1 MRIPIAAQGL
11 YYQRSIMIET
21 LLIIE
26 DEKLLGS
33 ELSRHYRQ
41 SGWEVVL
48 ATNLTEAREL
58 LLNKKIEPLLI
69 LSDMNLPDGNA
80 LDFMEKIKK
89 NSPYPDTAK
98 EEKGAPAKAQGAFA
112 DDSRDGGGRALP
124 GAFAEWLFLT
134 GYGNVPDSVRALR
147 LGAYDFLEKP
157 CDLERLDLV
166 VASAARSAAIQRRVI
181 DQTKHRHRRYT
192 QDAYVGH
199 SRQAQDIRQ
208 LLAKLTQVPFS
219 ALIIGGESGTG
230 KGLAARILHYGGSR
244 AQQPMIEVNC
254 AALPRELLE
263 SELFGHEPGAF
274 TGAAGR
280 HRGLLEQA
288 DGGTL
293 FMDEIGEMPLDLQ
306 AKLLKV
312 IEDHKVRRLGGEKE
326 IQVDVQIVAASN
338 RDLEKMALDS
348 SFRADLYHRLSVFKL
363 ILPPLREAVEDL
375 DQLVP
380 LFVAE
385 YNAKAGRQVKD
396 IPDAV
401 WEKLKAHNWPGNVRE
416 LRNVIERC
424 VLFADG
430 PTFPVQWLQLPGQPA
445 VEALQTEQ
453 GIWLPLD
460 GSMALD
466 DMDGFI
472 IKTALE
478 RADNNLTAAAR
489 ALGATRETLR
499 YRVRKYNL
507 KIAD

>member
-1 MRIPIAAQGL
+1 
-11 YYQRSIMIET
+11 MIET

-41 SGWEVVL
+41 SGWDVVL
-48 ATNLTEAREL
+48 ASNLSEAREL
-58 LLNKKIEPLLI
+58 LLNKKVEPLLI

-80 LDFMEKIKK
+80 LDFMEKIK
-89 NSPYPDTAK
+89 SEIGST
-98 EEKGAPAKAQGAFA
+98 
-112 DDSRDGGGRALP
+112 
-124 GAFAEWLFLT
+124 EWLFLT

-157 CDLERLDLV
+157 CDLDRLDLI
-166 VASAARSAAIQRRVI
+166 VASAARSASIQRRVV

-192 QDAYVGH
+192 PDAYVGH
-199 SRQAQDIRQ
+199 SRQAQDMRQ

-230 KGLAARILHYGGSR
+230 KGLAARILHYGSSR

-338 RDLEKMALDS
+338 RDLEKMAQDG

-375 DQLVP
+375 DELVP

-396 IPDAV
+396 IPDTV
-401 WEKLKAHNWPGNVRE
+401 WDKLKAHYWPGNVRE

-424 VLFADG
+424 VLFSDG
-430 PTFPVQWLQLPGQPA
+430 PTFPGQWLQLPGQPSS
-445 VEALQTEQ
+445 VQVIQTEQ

-466 DMDGFI
+466 DMDCFI

-507 KIAD
+507 KISD

>member
-1 MRIPIAAQGL
+1 M
-11 YYQRSIMIET
+11 MET

-26 DEKLLGS
+26 DEKLLGT

-41 SGWEVVL
+41 SGWEVIL
-48 ATNLTEAREL
+48 AGTLAEARTL
-58 LLNKKIEPLLI
+58 LLKNRIEPLLI

-80 LDFMEKIKK
+80 LDFMEAMKK
-89 NSPYPDTAK
+89 QVSY
-98 EEKGAPAKAQGAFA
+98 
-112 DDSRDGGGRALP
+112 
-124 GAFAEWLFLT
+124 AEWLFLT
-134 GYGNVPDSVRALR
+134 GYGSVPDSVRALR

-166 VASAARSAAIQRRVI
+166 VNSATRSASIQRRVI
-181 DQTKHRHRRYT
+181 DQTRQGHRRYSPE
-192 QDAYVGH
+192 AYVGH
-199 SRQAQDIRQ
+199 SRQAIDIRQ

-230 KGLAARILHYGGSR
+230 KGLAARILHYGGPR

-274 TGAAGR
+274 TGASGR

-306 AKLLKV
+306 AKLLKA

-326 IQVDVQIVAASN
+326 INVDVQIVAASN
-338 RDLEKMALDS
+338 RDLEQMAKQG
-348 SFRADLYHRLSVFKL
+348 SFRTDLYHRLSVFQVN
-363 ILPPLREAVEDL
+363 LPPLREAVEDL
-375 DQLVP
+375 DELVP

-401 WEKLKAHNWPGNVRE
+401 WDKLKAHYWPGNVRE

-430 PTFPVQWLQLPGQPA
+430 PTFPGQWLQLPGQQS
-445 VEALQTEQ
+445 QTGSMERDQ
-453 GIWLPLD
+453 KPGDNDYHAQAKANEEGIYLPLD

-466 DMDGFI
+466 DMDRFI

-499 YRVRKYNL
+499 YRVKKYNL
-507 KIAD
+507 KTVD

>member
-1 MRIPIAAQGL
+1 
-11 YYQRSIMIET
+11 MIET

-41 SGWEVVL
+41 SGWEVAL
-48 ATNLTEAREL
+48 ATNLSEAKEL
-58 LLNKKIEPLLI
+58 LQNKKVEPLLI

-89 NSPYPDTAK
+89 EIGY
-98 EEKGAPAKAQGAFA
+98 
-112 DDSRDGGGRALP
+112 
-124 GAFAEWLFLT
+124 AEWLFLT

-157 CDLERLDLV
+157 CDLERLDLI
-166 VASAARSAAIQRRVI
+166 VASAARSASIQRRVI
-181 DQTKHRHRRYT
+181 DQVNRHRRYSPE
-192 QDAYVGH
+192 AYVGH
-199 SRQAQDIRQ
+199 SRQAQGVRQ

-338 RDLEKMALDS
+338 RDLEQMSLDG

-375 DQLVP
+375 DELVP

-385 YNAKAGRQVKD
+385 YNAKAGRHVKD
-396 IPDAV
+396 IPATVLD
-401 WEKLKAHNWPGNVRE
+401 KLKAHYWPGNVRE

-424 VLFADG
+424 VLFSDG
-430 PTFPVQWLQLPGQPA
+430 PVFPVQWLQLPGQPSTEA
-445 VEALQTEQ
+445 VQTEQ

-466 DMDGFI
+466 DMDCFI

-507 KIAD
+507 KTSD

>member
-1 MRIPIAAQGL
+1 
-11 YYQRSIMIET
+11 MIKT

-41 SGWEVVL
+41 AGWEVVL
-48 ATNLTEAREL
+48 VDTLAAATRSLQKEQL
-58 LLNKKIEPLLI
+58 EPLLI

-80 LDFMEKIKK
+80 LDFMESVKK
-89 NSPYPDTAK
+89 NA
-98 EEKGAPAKAQGAFA
+98 GC
-112 DDSRDGGGRALP
+112 
-124 GAFAEWLFLT
+124 AEWLFLT
-134 GYGNVPDSVRALR
+134 GYGSVPDSVRALR

-166 VASAARSAAIQRRVI
+166 IASAARSALIQRRVQ
-181 DQTKHRHRRYT
+181 DQTKKEYRRYSPE
-192 QDAYVGH
+192 AYVGH
-199 SRQAQDIRQ
+199 SRQAQEIRD
-208 LLAKLTQVPFS
+208 LLARLTQVPFS

-230 KGLAARILHYGGSR
+230 KGLAAKILHYGGAR
-244 AQQPMIEVNC
+244 AQQPMIEINC

-274 TGAAGR
+274 TGASGR

-293 FMDEIGEMPLDLQ
+293 FMDEIGEMPPDLQ
-306 AKLLKV
+306 AKLLKA

-326 IQVDVQIVAASN
+326 ISVDVQIVAASN
-338 RDLEKMALDS
+338 RDLEQMVRDGG
-348 SFRADLYHRLSVFKL
+348 FRSDLYHRLSVFRVM
-363 ILPPLREAVEDL
+363 LPPLRTAKEDL
-375 DQLVP
+375 DELVP
-380 LFVAE
+380 LFIAE
-385 YNAKAGRQVKD
+385 YNAKAGRQVKEV
-396 IPDAV
+396 PDEA
-401 WEKLKAHNWPGNVRE
+401 WAKLKAHHWPGNVRE

-430 PTFPVQWLQLPGQPA
+430 PAFPVQWLQLPGQSLSEGKA
-445 VEALQTEQ
+445 VDT
-453 GIWLPLD
+453 GNTISLPLD

-466 DMDGFI
+466 DMDRFI

-478 RADNNLTAAAR
+478 RAGYNLTAAAR

-507 KIAD
+507 KSVE

>member
-1 MRIPIAAQGL
+1 
-11 YYQRSIMIET
+11 MIET

-41 SGWEVVL
+41 SAWEVVWVSRL
-48 ATNLTEAREL
+48 AEAKTL
-58 LLNKKIEPLLI
+58 LMNKNIEPLLI

-80 LDFMEKIKK
+80 LDFMEAMKK
-89 NSPYPDTAK
+89 QAGY
-98 EEKGAPAKAQGAFA
+98 
-112 DDSRDGGGRALP
+112 
-124 GAFAEWLFLT
+124 AEWLFLT
-134 GYGNVPDSVRALR
+134 GYGSVPDSVRALR

-157 CDLERLDLV
+157 CDLDRLDLV
-166 VASAARSAAIQRRVI
+166 VASAARSASMQRRVI
-181 DQTKHRHRRYT
+181 DQTTQGYRRYSP
-192 QDAYVGH
+192 DAYVGH
-199 SRQAQDIRQ
+199 SLKAQGIRQ

-230 KGLAARILHYGGSR
+230 KGLVARILHYGGQR

-274 TGAAGR
+274 TGASGR

-306 AKLLKV
+306 AKLLKA

-326 IQVDVQIVAASN
+326 ISVDVQIVAASN
-338 RDLEKMALDS
+338 RDLEKMAQTG
-348 SFRADLYHRLSVFKL
+348 SFRADLYHRLSVFRVN
-363 ILPPLREAVEDL
+363 LPPLREAVEDL
-375 DQLVP
+375 DELVP
-380 LFVAE
+380 IFVAE
-385 YNAKAGRQVKD
+385 YNAKAGRHVTD
-396 IPDAV
+396 IPDDV
-401 WEKLKAHNWPGNVRE
+401 WEKLKMHYWPGNVRE

-424 VLFADG
+424 VLFSDG
-430 PTFPVQWLQLPGQPA
+430 PIFPGQWLQLPGQQNSETGGMA
-445 VEALQTEQ
+445 AENS
-453 GIWLPLD
+453 ICLPLD

-466 DMDGFI
+466 DMDRFI

-499 YRVRKYNL
+499 YRVRKYSL
-507 KIAD
+507 KIDD

>member
-1 MRIPIAAQGL
+1 
-11 YYQRSIMIET
+11 MIKT

-41 SGWEVVL
+41 AGWEVVL
-48 ATNLTEAREL
+48 TDTLGAAADL
-58 LLNKKIEPLLI
+58 LQKEQLEPLLI

-80 LDFMEKIKK
+80 LDFMESAKK
-89 NSPYPDTAK
+89 NA
-98 EEKGAPAKAQGAFA
+98 GC
-112 DDSRDGGGRALP
+112 
-124 GAFAEWLFLT
+124 AEWLFLT
-134 GYGNVPDSVRALR
+134 GYGSVPDSVRALR

-166 VASAARSAAIQRRVI
+166 IASAARSATIQRRVQ
-181 DQTKHRHRRYT
+181 DQTKKEYRRYSPE
-192 QDAYVGH
+192 AYIGH
-199 SRQAQDIRQ
+199 SRQAQEIRN
-208 LLAKLTQVPFS
+208 LLSKLTQVPFS

-230 KGLAARILHYGGSR
+230 KGLAAKILHYGGPR
-244 AQQPMIEVNC
+244 AQQPMIEINC

-274 TGAAGR
+274 TGASGR

-306 AKLLKV
+306 AKLLKA
-312 IEDHKVRRLGGEKE
+312 IEDRKVRRLGGEKE
-326 IQVDVQIVAASN
+326 ISVDVQIVAASN
-338 RDLEKMALDS
+338 RDLEQMVRDGG
-348 SFRADLYHRLSVFKL
+348 FRSDLYHRLSVFRL
-363 ILPPLREAVEDL
+363 RLPPLITAKEDL
-375 DQLVP
+375 DELVP
-380 LFVAE
+380 LFIAE
-385 YNAKAGRQVKD
+385 YNAKAGRQVKEVPGD
-396 IPDAV
+396 V
-401 WEKLKAHNWPGNVRE
+401 WAKLKAHHWPGNVRE

-430 PTFPVQWLQLPGQPA
+430 PVFPGQWLQLPGQEPGEVKA
-445 VEALQTEQ
+445 ADSGNT
-453 GIWLPLD
+453 ISLPLD

-466 DMDGFI
+466 DMDKFI

-478 RADNNLTAAAR
+478 RAGYNLTAAAR

-507 KIAD
+507 KSVE

>member
-1 MRIPIAAQGL
+1 
-11 YYQRSIMIET
+11 MIET

-48 ATNLTEAREL
+48 ATNLKEAREL
-58 LLNKKIEPLLI
+58 LQNKKIEPLLI

-80 LDFMEKIKK
+80 LDFMDKIKK
-89 NSPYPDTAK
+89 
-98 EEKGAPAKAQGAFA
+98 EIGH
-112 DDSRDGGGRALP
+112 
-124 GAFAEWLFLT
+124 AEWLFLT

-157 CDLERLDLV
+157 CDLDRLDLI
-166 VASAARSAAIQRRVI
+166 VASAARSASIQRRVI
-181 DQTKHRHRRYT
+181 DQANRYRRYSPE
-192 QDAYVGH
+192 AYVGH
-199 SRQAQDIRQ
+199 SRQAQGVRQ

-230 KGLAARILHYGGSR
+230 KGLAARILHYGGTR

-312 IEDHKVRRLGGEKE
+312 IEDHKVRRLGAEKE

-338 RDLEKMALDS
+338 RDLEKMAQDG

-375 DQLVP
+375 DELVP

-385 YNAKAGRQVKD
+385 YNAKAGRHVKD

-401 WEKLKAHNWPGNVRE
+401 WDKLKAHYWPGNVRE

-424 VLFADG
+424 VLFSDG
-430 PTFPVQWLQLPGQPA
+430 PAFPGQWLQLPGQPSSDA
-445 VEALQTEQ
+445 VQTEQ

-466 DMDGFI
+466 DMDCFI

>member
-1 MRIPIAAQGL
+1 
-11 YYQRSIMIET
+11 MIET

-26 DEKLLGS
+26 DEKLLGA
-33 ELSRHYRQ
+33 ELSHHYRSQ
-41 SGWEVVL
+41 GWEVVL
-48 ATNLTEAREL
+48 ANTLTEAKNL
-58 LLNKKIEPLLI
+58 LLKKRIEPLLI

-80 LDFMEKIKK
+80 LDFME
-89 NSPYPDTAK
+89 TAK
-98 EEKGAPAKAQGAFA
+98 KQ
-112 DDSRDGGGRALP
+112 LNY
-124 GAFAEWLFLT
+124 AEWLFLT
-134 GYGNVPDSVRALR
+134 GYGSVPDSVRALR

-166 VASAARSAAIQRRVI
+166 VTSAARSAVIQRRVI
-181 DQTKHRHRRYT
+181 DQTKQGHRRYSPE
-192 QDAYVGH
+192 AYIGH
-199 SRQAQDIRQ
+199 STQAQEIRK

-230 KGLAARILHYGGSR
+230 KGLTARILHYGGSR
-244 AQQPMIEVNC
+244 ALQPMIEVNC

-274 TGAAGR
+274 TGASSR

-306 AKLLKV
+306 AKLLKA

-326 IQVDVQIVAASN
+326 ISVNVQIVAASN
-338 RDLEKMALDS
+338 CDLEKMTLEGR
-348 SFRADLYHRLSVFKL
+348 FRADLYHRLSVFRL
-363 ILPPLREAVEDL
+363 ILPPLRAAVEDL
-375 DQLVP
+375 DELVP

-385 YNAKAGRQVKD
+385 YNAKAGKQVKH
-396 IPDAV
+396 IPNEV
-401 WEKLKAHNWPGNVRE
+401 WQKLKAHDWRGNVRE
-416 LRNVIERC
+416 LRNVIERG
-424 VLFADG
+424 VLFSDG
-430 PTFPVQWLQLPGQPA
+430 ETFPVQWLQLPSMVSNEKPA
-445 VEALQTEQ
+445 NDKNT
-453 GIWLPLD
+453 ICLPLD

-466 DMDGFI
+466 DMDKFI

-507 KIAD
+507 NSVE

>member
-1 MRIPIAAQGL
+1 
-11 YYQRSIMIET
+11 MIET

-41 SGWEVVL
+41 SGWEVAL
-48 ATNLTEAREL
+48 ATNLTEAKEL
-58 LLNKKIEPLLI
+58 LLKKKIEPLLI

-80 LDFMEKIKK
+80 LDFMEKVKK
-89 NSPYPDTAK
+89 DMSSTDNSKT
-98 EEKGAPAKAQGAFA
+98 
-112 DDSRDGGGRALP
+112 GGGKAMP
-124 GAFAEWLFLT
+124 GAYAEWLFLT

-157 CDLERLDLV
+157 CDLERLDLL
-166 VASAARSAAIQRRVI
+166 VASAARSASIQRRVA
-181 DQTKHRHRRYT
+181 DQTQHRHRRYSPE
-192 QDAYVGH
+192 AYVGH
-199 SRQAQDIRQ
+199 SQQAQGIRQ

-274 TGAAGR
+274 TGASGR

-338 RDLEKMALDS
+338 RDLEKMALDG

-363 ILPPLREAVEDL
+363 
-375 DQLVP
+375 
-380 LFVAE
+380 
-385 YNAKAGRQVKD
+385 
-396 IPDAV
+396 
-401 WEKLKAHNWPGNVRE
+401 
-416 LRNVIERC
+416 
-424 VLFADG
+424 
-430 PTFPVQWLQLPGQPA
+430 
-445 VEALQTEQ
+445 
-453 GIWLPLD
+453 
-460 GSMALD
+460 
-466 DMDGFI
+466 
-472 IKTALE
+472 
-478 RADNNLTAAAR
+478 
-489 ALGATRETLR
+489 
-499 YRVRKYNL
+499 
-507 KIAD
+507 

>member
-1 MRIPIAAQGL
+1 
-11 YYQRSIMIET
+11 MIET

-26 DEKLLGS
+26 DEKLLGT
-33 ELSRHYRQ
+33 ELSRHYRAQ
-41 SGWEVVL
+41 GWDVVL
-48 ATNLTEAREL
+48 ADTLEKAKTL
-58 LLNKKIEPLLI
+58 LLKNRIEPLLI

-80 LDFMEKIKK
+80 LDFMEAMKK
-89 NSPYPDTAK
+89 HVSY
-98 EEKGAPAKAQGAFA
+98 
-112 DDSRDGGGRALP
+112 
-124 GAFAEWLFLT
+124 AEWLFLT
-134 GYGNVPDSVRALR
+134 GYGSVPDSVRALR

-166 VASAARSAAIQRRVI
+166 VTSATRSASIQRRVI
-181 DQTKHRHRRYT
+181 DQTKQGHRRYSP
-192 QDAYVGH
+192 DAYLGH
-199 SRQAQDIRQ
+199 SQQAQEIRL

-230 KGLAARILHYGGSR
+230 KGLTARILHYGGSR

-274 TGAAGR
+274 TGASGR

-306 AKLLKV
+306 AKLLKA

-326 IQVDVQIVAASN
+326 ISVDVQIVAASN
-338 RDLEKMALDS
+338 RDLEQMAQEG
-348 SFRADLYHRLSVFKL
+348 SFRADLYHRLSVFKV

-375 DQLVP
+375 DELVP

-396 IPDAV
+396 IPDEV
-401 WEKLKAHNWPGNVRE
+401 WNKLKAHHWPGNVRE

-424 VLFADG
+424 VLFSDG
-430 PTFPVQWLQLPGQPA
+430 ATFPGQWLQLPGQHSQA
-445 VEALQTEQ
+445 GLSDRDLRFAGIDSHSQAKSSEQ
-453 GIWLPLD
+453 GIFLPLD

-466 DMDGFI
+466 DMDRFI

-478 RADNNLTAAAR
+478 RADNNLTGAAR

-507 KIAD
+507 KTVD